1 MRVWMTRFGLSWPW
15 KKADKA
21 SAPPSD
27 ALTAQ
32 QLRDT
37 LQFTNGYL
45 LAMSQG
51 VSELEERLLTQAA
64 EQMLTQLEETILK
77 RAESL
82 GHQQV
87 RDTNALLKK
96 REEFTAKLAAA
107 TTDADRAKYTYY
119 LEALKWMLPTNGH

>member
-1 MRVWMTRFGLSWPW
+1 MTRSGWSWPW
-15 KKADKA
+15 TKAKA
-21 SAPPSD
+21 APTEG
-27 ALTAQ
+27 LTGA

-51 VSELEERLLTQAA
+51 VADLEEKLLNQAA
-64 EQMLTQLEETILK
+64 EAMVSQLEETILK

-82 GHQQV
+82 GHTQV
-87 RDTNALLKK
+87 RDTQALLKK

-107 TTDADRAKYTYY
+107 TTDADRMKYTYY